1 MRNRS
6 RSSVALRRLTGAA
19 VAIVALALAAV
30 IAIFAASE
38 LGGEVVV
45 LRTRDVAGV
54 ETSTH
59 LWVVDEGGYA
69 WLRAGAPG
77 SGWFARLEASP
88 EVVVE
93 RGGELG
99 RYRAAPLRTSEA
111 RERVHALMREKY
123 GLADRLID
131 LSRDGSRSVAV
142 RLEPLL

>member
-1 MRNRS
+1 MRWLMR
-6 RSSVALRRLTGAA
+6 AA

-45 LRTRDVAGV
+45 LRTRDAAGS
-54 ETSTH
+54 EMSTH
-59 LWVVDEGGYA
+59 LWVVDDAGFA

-77 SGWFARLEASP
+77 SGWFARLEAIP

-93 RGGELG
+93 RAGEPR

-142 RLEPLL
+142 RLEPLP